1 MEKKS
6 KQNTPEKKEGKFY
19 YKEIKTHPYDL
30 DIRKVLNEA
39 KIEIKKRA
47 IHTDKQKDKP
57 VEELERLIKTYC
69 RQGRIS
75 YEFNP
80 ALIIKCQNNFY
91 IMALSMALIY
101 YDQLKID
108 AFLDYQAKNYKGKD
122 DFVDVV
128 EHNIY
133 KIVNSNSPFKDK
145 NTTLERIQS
154 WVNNSRNNQQ
164 TTHSDKTR
172 KPFIKKRLGMPA
184 IAYIYQY
191 LSLTDPKYA
200 ITTDNSDDI
209 AAAYDYTS
217 PTSGHKLRQNYTL
230 FKKTVARISFIEG
243 NKNSER
249 QRNNVFKNV
258 HAYFI
263 DKKISGRAL
272 EKFKSDYKAFSEKK
286 FKSDLDFI
294 DL

>member
-1 MEKKS
+1 
-6 KQNTPEKKEGKFY
+6 
-19 YKEIKTHPYDL
+19 
-30 DIRKVLNEA
+30 
-39 KIEIKKRA
+39 
-47 IHTDKQKDKP
+47 
-57 VEELERLIKTYC
+57 
-69 RQGRIS
+69 
-75 YEFNP
+75 
-80 ALIIKCQNNFY
+80 
-91 IMALSMALIY
+91 MALIY